1 MLAETHTAVICNLG
15 NPFKTRDDPAAN
27 KLKALNQGQIRL
39 KFQKVKT
46 YKSTTS
52 MLVPKKLLKLL
63 FQTDQLRY
71 KSAISFYLNVNT
83 TSAQEPKEAK
93 EYKLKI
99 QLKPNIKIQTESKTD
114 QIKFK
119 LIERKE
125 GRLGTESIRK
135 VQYDSLSEVIGP
147 KGNA

>member
-1 MLAETHTAVICNLG
+1 M
-15 NPFKTRDDPAAN
+15 
-27 KLKALNQGQIRL
+27 KL
-39 KFQKVKT
+39 F
-46 YKSTTS
+46 
-52 MLVPKKLLKLL
+52 

-147 KGNA
+147 KGMT